1 MANFGKRAKLETQKS
16 TVGVECLVSVYG
28 RTDGADGQP
37 VRYRVVV
44 QRLQDQV
51 DMSDAE
57 AGLADALPYI
67 TNKKQWFCDE
77 EGNNRVG
84 YSHYD
89 FISSDM
95 MEAIRSASK
104 NCYVTKELVETE
116 PGTMSEIPV
125 ENYCVRLNIGFNL
138 GRGEAF
144 FYRIKSGVNRDSL
157 AKDVKYNLRHM
168 PAAGRELTAAI
179 LDGHRE
185 VTDVAYRVYMDAM
198 ALGKSKDK
206 NGG

>member
-125 ENYCVRLNIGFNL
+125 ENYCVRLN
-138 GRGEAF
+138 
-144 FYRIKSGVNRDSL
+144 RDSL

-206 NGG
+206 NDG